1 MNDTNHMELTILDSQ
16 KIPYLTSYF
25 PTAIVYDNFILY
37 LASLLINGIHYPISQ
52 YFEVPYK
59 HRKSSEPLI
68 GRCNNPMKWK
78 RVRLHVAI
86 CTDSRKKKRGQYNRP
101 SAHLQI
107 KISAVSTNRSLRS
120 KSFVNAF
127 VEIYRQTKGTNFVQW
142 VAVAYSSRGHGA
154 RALRLMWNVTK
165 RGWRLV
171 AGRCSSQLDF
181 FFFFTTHGWSSE
193 QHIFHTKETWKTGKW
208 KG

>member
-1 MNDTNHMELTILDSQ
+1 ME
-16 KIPYLTSYF
+16 
-25 PTAIVYDNFILY
+25 
-37 LASLLINGIHYPISQ
+37 
-52 YFEVPYK
+52 
-59 HRKSSEPLI
+59 KSPAA
-68 GRCNNPMKWK
+68 RCDMYG
-78 RVRLHVAI
+78 LQ
-86 CTDSRKKKRGQYNRP
+86 KKKKEDNTTD
-101 SAHLQI
+101 HLQI

-193 QHIFHTKETWKTGKW
+193 QHIFHTKET
-208 KG
+208 